1 MKNIKYIGLGLAV
14 VLSLGFSGCGESSS
28 DSSPVSGTT
37 TYDIWDYIA
46 SSQTI
51 TKSFDLYPTDST
63 FTPNGSVTIDAGKLV
78 ETVQLATLV
87 KIDEY
92 SNNSLTGSDTLSLL
106 DTTIAVEGGNTL
118 PRFVQVGQSAG
129 GSCTLTNHFDSYTPY
144 IGYTYS
150 DVIELDC
157 GDWSMF
163 YSKNIG
169 KVVGQNKSSFTIG
182 DTTTITYSIGIYNPN
197 NP

>member
-1 MKNIKYIGLGLAV
+1 MKYIGSSLAV
-14 VLSLGFSGCGESSS
+14 VLSLGFSGCGGSS
-28 DSSPVSGTT
+28 DSSVIFPVSGTT
-37 TYDIWDYIA
+37 TYDMWDYIA
-46 SSQTI
+46 SNQTI
-51 TKSFDLYPTDST
+51 TKSFDLYQTDST

-92 SNNSLTGSDTLSLL
+92 SNNSLTGSETLSLS
-106 DTTIAVEGGNTL
+106 DSTILVEGGNTL

-169 KVVGQNKSSFTIG
+169 KVVGQNKNSFIIG
-182 DTTTITYSIGIYNPN
+182 DTTTTIYSIGIYNPN